1 VKGYRVIFENN
12 IPVFARQIDII
23 DSKEVVKLSR
33 EGNKRLMNWF
43 VVYGDNET
51 DAIEIA
57 KKVLKTIW
65 AEYLA

>member
-1 VKGYRVIFENN
+1 MIFENN
-12 IPVFARQIDII
+12 IPVFARQLDID

-33 EGNKRLMNWF
+33 QGNKKLMNWL

-51 DAIEIA
+51 DAMEIA
-57 KKVLKTIW
+57 QKVLKAIW